1 MITNRLRGLG
11 LSSDVLN
18 GLGLAS
24 ILASITIWSRAQHDD
39 AGHGERSA
47 IFVGLWAPAFF
58 VLASSM
64 VTAKQA
70 PRAKPPPTEK
80 PRARDLVACTRL
92 LGIERTWS
100 ARENR

>member
-1 MITNRLRGLG
+1 

-24 ILASITIWSRAQHDD
+24 ILASITIWTRAQHDD

-58 VLASSM
+58 VLASAM
-64 VTAKQA
+64 VTVEQDPLA
-70 PRAKPPPTEK
+70 
-80 PRARDLVACTRL
+80 
-92 LGIERTWS
+92 
-100 ARENR
+100 

>member
-1 MITNRLRGLG
+1 MITKRLRGLG

-24 ILASITIWSRAQHDD
+24 ILASITIWTRAQHAD

-64 VTAKQA
+64 VTVEQDPLA
-70 PRAKPPPTEK
+70 
-80 PRARDLVACTRL
+80 
-92 LGIERTWS
+92 
-100 ARENR
+100 

>member
-1 MITNRLRGLG
+1 MITKRLRGLG

-24 ILASITIWSRAQHDD
+24 ILASITIWARANHDD

-64 VTAKQA
+64 VTVEQDPLA
-70 PRAKPPPTEK
+70 
-80 PRARDLVACTRL
+80 
-92 LGIERTWS
+92 
-100 ARENR
+100 

>member
-1 MITNRLRGLG
+1 MLIKKLRGVG

-24 ILASITIWSRAQHDD
+24 ILASITIWTRAQHDD

-64 VTAKQA
+64 VTVEQ
-70 PRAKPPPTEK
+70 
-80 PRARDLVACTRL
+80 D
-92 LGIERTWS
+92 S
-100 ARENR
+100 

>member
-1 MITNRLRGLG
+1 MITKRLRRLG

-24 ILASITIWSRAQHDD
+24 ILASITIWARAEHED

-58 VLASSM
+58 VLASAM
-64 VTAKQA
+64 VTVEQDPLA
-70 PRAKPPPTEK
+70 
-80 PRARDLVACTRL
+80 
-92 LGIERTWS
+92 
-100 ARENR
+100 

>member
-1 MITNRLRGLG
+1 MITQRLRALG
-11 LSSDVLN
+11 LSSDILN

-24 ILASITIWSRAQHDD
+24 IFASITIWLRAQHDD

-64 VTAKQA
+64 VTVEQD
-70 PRAKPPPTEK
+70 PT
-80 PRARDLVACTRL
+80 A
-92 LGIERTWS
+92 
-100 ARENR
+100 

>member
-1 MITNRLRGLG
+1 MLIRKIRGLG

-24 ILASITIWSRAQHDD
+24 IFASITIWTRSQHND

-64 VTAKQA
+64 VTVEQ
-70 PRAKPPPTEK
+70 ES
-80 PRARDLVACTRL
+80 L
-92 LGIERTWS
+92 
-100 ARENR
+100 

>member
-1 MITNRLRGLG
+1 MITKRLRGLG

-24 ILASITIWSRAQHDD
+24 ILASITIWTRAEHED

-58 VLASSM
+58 VLASAM
-64 VTAKQA
+64 VTVEQD
-70 PRAKPPPTEK
+70 PP
-80 PRARDLVACTRL
+80 A
-92 LGIERTWS
+92 
-100 ARENR
+100 

>member
-1 MITNRLRGLG
+1 VITRRLRGLG

-24 ILASITIWSRAQHDD
+24 IFASITLWVRAQHDD

-58 VLASSM
+58 VLATSM
-64 VTAKQA
+64 VTVEQES
-70 PRAKPPPTEK
+70 R
-80 PRARDLVACTRL
+80 
-92 LGIERTWS
+92 G
-100 ARENR
+100 